1 MMALIKAQVDNYA
14 DYVNVVKADFFV
26 YSNIKIIMTDA

>member
-14 DYVNVVKADFFV
+14 DYVNVVKALTSLCTV
-26 YSNIKIIMTDA
+26 TLK